1 MKYEQAMWA
10 LARALYEMKRAADNG
25 PWDAA
30 TAIERANWRNK
41 ARQCLNGW
49 GFDDFNGQL
58 DARVAPASEMHAATR
73 AAHEHYL
80 KALYA
85 KYGPYVARVQY
96 HDAVN
101 ALAAFAS
108 DVEWDKL
115 TEEERARLR
124 VRADIMMTARGFKNE
139 SGEVVFEDKNDI
151 FYRSIVAI
159 LKDKHAGARVEAL
172 ARGDKHAFQSY
183 GLGDAGRRMRT
194 ARAYATF
201 AHDILASDDSD
212 QGHGSE
218 RKTEVALIDQYLKE
232 ASDDGQPT
240 AEAPEDYKAVTASA
254 SVVTGAENIFARAL
268 YESETP
274 ADRKHWDD
282 LRNEFQ
288 EAYKARARALPLD
301 LPKLA
306 ETRRQQEADDVNSGR
321 LQGVARMSGNKQN
334 RETAAGLWVDQKI
347 SDTAAREVGVTVS
360 DVERELRAREDKKA
374 AERSPAGHPHTNY
387 LKLGAL
393 AYEAL
398 RVMHPD
404 MRPWKALEGTE
415 QARIETVSKYAWEH
429 LVAQTNSKTLEAVYR
444 TAETFREIADQEGLD
459 LVAFVNSARMRVI
472 MTDVTKDEAELL
484 AWYAHESSRTKVPG
498 IVSWGSLSPG
508 VRERKVLA
516 AYNYVTEQAMNPRL
530 TPHFYTALD
539 AILADVGQFASKME
553 RLRKARAEL
562 GSLPADWT

>member
-10 LARALYEMKRAADNG
+10 LARALYEMKRAAENG

-30 TAIERANWRNK
+30 SGIERANWKHK
-41 ARQCLNGW
+41 AGQCLNGW
-49 GFDDFNGQL
+49 GFDNFDGEL
-58 DARVAPASEMHAATR
+58 RARAAPATEVHEASR
-73 AAHEHYL
+73 AAQEQYL
-80 KALYA
+80 KGLLN
-85 KYGPYVARVQY
+85 KYGPHVARVQY

-124 VRADIMMTARGFKNE
+124 VRADIMMTARGFKNAG
-139 SGEVVFEDKNDI
+139 GEVVFEDKNDI
-151 FYRSIVAI
+151 FYRSVVEI

-218 RKTEVALIDQYLKE
+218 RKAEVALIDQYLKE
-232 ASDDGQPT
+232 ASDDEQPAT
-240 AEAPEDYKAVTASA
+240 VAPEDYKAVTASA
-254 SVVTGAENIFARAL
+254 SVVAGAENVFARAL

-288 EAYKARARALPLD
+288 ETYKARARTLPLD

-306 ETRRQQEADDVNSGR
+306 ETQRQQEADDVNSGR
-321 LQGVARMSGNKQN
+321 LQGVAKTTGNKQN
-334 RETAAGLWVDQKI
+334 RG
-347 SDTAAREVGVTVS
+347 
-360 DVERELRAREDKKA
+360 DKKA
-374 AERSPAGHPHTNY
+374 AERSPAGHLHTNY
-387 LKLGAL
+387 LELGAL

-404 MRPWKALEGTE
+404 MRPWGRMYMRPWKALENTE
-415 QARIETVSKYAWEH
+415 QALIETVSKYAWEH

-444 TAETFREIADQEGLD
+444 TAETFRDIADQEGLD
-459 LVAFVNSARMRVI
+459 LAAFVNTARMRVI
-472 MTDVTKDEAELL
+472 MTDITKDEAELL
-484 AWYAHESSRTKVPG
+484 AWYAHESSRAEVPG
-498 IVSWGSLSPG
+498 IISWGSLSTSI
-508 VRERKVLA
+508 RAHKVLD
-516 AYNYVTEQAMNPRL
+516 AYNYATEQAVNPHL
-530 TPHFYTALD
+530 TPEFYSALD
-539 AILADVGQFASKME
+539 AVLTDVGQFASKME
-553 RLRKARAEL
+553 RLRKVRTEL
-562 GSLPADWT
+562 GSLPANWT

>member
-1 MKYEQAMWA
+1 M
-10 LARALYEMKRAADNG
+10 NG
-25 PWDAA
+25 
-30 TAIERANWRNK
+30 K
-41 ARQCLNGW
+41 L
-49 GFDDFNGQL
+49 
-58 DARVAPASEMHAATR
+58 VA
-73 AAHEHYL
+73 
-80 KALYA
+80 
-85 KYGPYVARVQY
+85 
-96 HDAVN
+96 
-101 ALAAFAS
+101 
-108 DVEWDKL
+108 
-115 TEEERARLR
+115 
-124 VRADIMMTARGFKNE
+124 
-139 SGEVVFEDKNDI
+139 
-151 FYRSIVAI
+151 
-159 LKDKHAGARVEAL
+159 AL

-334 RETAAGLWVDQKI
+334 RETAA
-347 SDTAAREVGVTVS
+347 REVGVTVS

-404 MRPWKALEGTE
+404 MCPWKALEGTE

-459 LVAFVNSARMRVI
+459 LVAFVNSARMRVFI
-472 MTDVTKDEAELL
+472 TDITKDEAELL
-484 AWYAHESSRTKVPG
+484 AWYAHESSRTEVKN
-498 IVSWGSLSPG
+498 IVGWNQLAPG
-508 VRERKVLA
+508 VRERKVVA
-516 AYNYVTEQAMNPRL
+516 AYNYVTEQTVNPNL
-530 TPHFYTALD
+530 TPEFYTALD
-539 AILADVGQFASKME
+539 VFLSDAANYADKLDK
-553 RLRKARAEL
+553 LRKARVEV
-562 GSLPADWT
+562 SKLPANWTVSFRQ